1 MLYILTYREANLSMS
16 HRLVCCQFLF
26 CPVMKI
32 LAGEMCLL
40 DERLGHQN
48 LLKFDTSLQS
58 FFVRFEELWS
68 NCSD

>member
-16 HRLVCCQFLF
+16 HRLVRCQFLF
-26 CPVMKI
+26 WPVMKI

-40 DERLGHQN
+40 DERFGHQN
-48 LLKFDTSLQS
+48 LLNVDTSLQS
-58 FFVRFEELWS
+58 FFVRFEELWL